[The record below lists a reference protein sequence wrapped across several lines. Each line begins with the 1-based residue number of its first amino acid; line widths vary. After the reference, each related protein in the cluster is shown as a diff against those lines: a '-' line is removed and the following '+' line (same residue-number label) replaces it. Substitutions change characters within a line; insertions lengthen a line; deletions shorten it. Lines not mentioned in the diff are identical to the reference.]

1 VLTVRWSNDD
11 PNPVAIVKQKREFR
25 DRFTE
30 VSRYCSLVHMWI
42 STLVVRW
49 HWWTRGHRRI

>member
-1 VLTVRWSNDD
+1 MCLNVLPCTSLYFIVLQAEVLTVRWSNDD

-30 VSRYCSLVHMWI
+30 VSEIRAKE
-42 STLVVRW
+42 
-49 HWWTRGHRRI
+49 